1 MRGAGVMWLERR
13 VLSAWWHAGI
23 ALALRSG
30 IDFPSG
36 PVRRRLLMACV
47 PLLGLLVTAC
57 QREPE
62 SVAPERRQVLAALM
76 SAERALAHA
85 EARSDVIFNFAQGG
99 KVTGRRFEP
108 QLVREIAQHEGR
120 HPLLALEHELWVM
133 RHRDLPTLQPTAM
146 EIDPS
151 FDARTSEA
159 PQEQIIARVLNIMA
173 TALSCSGK
181 IELHDLV
188 GDPGVG
194 YVSTHQLLALQIAT
208 ERGCISSSDLRNGA
222 NPYVRR
228 VYSEMMLGLD
238 EFSDVQVERAAF
250 LALAGR
256 LDVVPPSFLR
266 ELILRQSDDGL
277 WRLGMPPD
285 HTTSLAYLLLSI
297 VYGQRDEARPPA
309 IDN

>member
-1 MRGAGVMWLERR
+1 MGLERR
-13 VLSAWWHAGI
+13 VLFAGWHAGI
-23 ALALRSG
+23 ALALRFR
-30 IDFPSG
+30 IDCSFG
-36 PVRRRLLMACV
+36 PVRRCLLMACV
-47 PLLGLLVTAC
+47 PALGLLVTAC

-62 SVAPERRQVLAALM
+62 PVAPERRQVLAALM
-76 SAERALAHA
+76 SAERALAHEA
-85 EARSDVIFNFAQGG
+85 ARSDVIFNFAQGG

-108 QLVREIAQHEGR
+108 QLVREIVQHEGR

-133 RHRDLPTLQPTAM
+133 RHRDLPTLPRTAM

-151 FDARTSEA
+151 FEASISEA
-159 PQEQIIARVLNIMA
+159 PQRQIIARVLTIMA
-173 TALSCSGK
+173 TALSCSEK
-181 IELHDLV
+181 IGLHDLL
-188 GDPGVG
+188 GEPGVG
-194 YVSTHQLLALQIAT
+194 YVSTHQLLGLLIAT
-208 ERGCISSSDLRNGA
+208 ERGCISGSDLQKGA

-256 LDVVPPSFLR
+256 VDIVPPSFLH

-297 VYGQRDEARPPA
+297 AYGQRDEAA
-309 IDN
+309 AGGA